1 MFDTMIDVD
10 PELCE
15 AALVAR
21 IAELERAKSA
31 AAAEQVR
38 L

>member
-21 IAELERAKSA
+21 IADWNAPSPPRRQSRSA
-31 AAAEQVR
+31 
-38 L
+38 